1 VRKVFIYCIIGAILI
16 AFFSGAWSGQA
27 RGRAESDSVYEG
39 RLAIIGKLNESLQSE
54 NIELAGINK
63 DLTERNARNEDRLR
77 AAADSLGELDLRAST
92 DYNTVQRLIDNL
104 SRLEQ
109 AISVIFANGEN

>member
-1 VRKVFIYCIIGAILI
+1 VRKQGIAIACIIGAILI
-16 AFFSGAWSGQA
+16 AFFAGVWAGQSKGRKDTA
-27 RGRAESDSVYEG
+27 SEYEDRLVIIRG
-39 RLAIIGKLNESLQSE
+39 LNENLQAE

-63 DLTERNARNEDRLR
+63 NLRDRLG
-77 AAADSLGELDLRAST
+77 AAADIIGELDFRAST
-92 DYNTVQRLIDNL
+92 DYDTVQRLIDNL